1 MAGKKKKAFKK
12 SYAAIAAAAI
22 ILAIAAVVLLDL
34 RITIEPPN
42 PPGPGPANGSS
53 ALSFAEVARED
64 LMCSNDTC
72 LIEYIIV
79 SDGTVMSVVRRG
91 DDTEHVEIRQVDRG
105 KAAEAITAI
114 RALQEGGVLFNKA
127 NSLYHIYTYS
137 GSPKQAFFGISDA
150 AGKSAQRICEGLYAE
165 SRASDIWFLQ
175 FVFWRNGGL
184 IQDYH
189 IFSTG
194 AVVRIS
200 FTQDTEAK
208 SSQAFGISGS
218 ILKTAINMSQSL
230 ADSRAN
236 SCGRD
241 GFSYGY
247 VLTSKGGSTRMAY
260 TCGAGSSP
268 ADSLFNYLLEN
279 VAE

>member
-12 SYAAIAAAAI
+12 RYAIIAAVAI
-22 ILAIAAVVLLDL
+22 ILAIAAVMLFDVK
-34 RITIEPPN
+34 ITLK
-42 PPGPGPANGSS
+42 PPGPGPDGSS

-64 LMCSNDTC
+64 VMCSNDTC

-79 SDGTVMSVVRRG
+79 SDGTVMSVVRRS
-91 DDTEHVEIRQVDRG
+91 DDTEHVEIRTVD
-105 KAAEAITAI
+105 KAAAAEAISAI

-137 GSPKQAFFGISDA
+137 ESPKQAFFSLSDET
-150 AGKSAQRICEGLYAE
+150 GQSTQRICETIYSE
-165 SRASDIWFLQ
+165 SRPSDIWFLQ
-175 FVFWRNGGL
+175 FVFWRNGEL

-194 AVVRIS
+194 AVVHIS
-200 FTQDTEAK
+200 FTEGTEAK
-208 SSQAFGISGS
+208 SSQAFGISSGT
-218 ILKTAINMSQSL
+218 LKAALNMSQSF
-230 ADSRAN
+230 ADSRSN
-236 SCGRD
+236 YCGRD

-247 VLTSKGGSTRMAY
+247 VMISKGGGTRMAY

-268 ADSLFNYLLEN
+268 ADELFNYLLEN
-279 VAE
+279 VAKS